1 MKTTVKKFDSRVRR
15 GFAIFVLVTLILT
28 LTAPWVVMAGE
39 KGKLYVVGMGPAGPD
54 LTAPRALAI
63 VEKADVLL
71 CSPRMP
77 QRFAAFGKT
86 IDPGKVAFD
95 PWKRIFN
102 KKLQQLKRANPKA
115 WSERMQEQRTEI
127 QKFILKQ
134 INEGKTVAMM
144 DGGDP
149 CVYGPSL
156 QYILQGFDDSLF
168 EVIPGMGAVNA
179 AAAALKRPLT
189 TDDARFVMLAS
200 YESLFGNKTKP
211 REDLL
216 RDISRYKSTLVLY
229 MSLRFLEDLMERFTK
244 YYPADLPV
252 AVVYFAGYTDK
263 ETVIRGTLGTI
274 AAEIH
279 KMDESWLGLVV
290 IGEGAR

>member
-1 MKTTVKKFDSRVRR
+1 MKTTVKTSDSTVRSAVA
-15 GFAIFVLVTLILT
+15 FFVSVTLILA
-28 LTAPWVVMAGE
+28 LTAPWRVMAGE

-54 LTAPRALAI
+54 LTAPRALAV

-102 KKLQQLKRANPKA
+102 KKLQQLKRSNPQA
-115 WSERMQEQRTEI
+115 WAEQMEERRREI
-127 QKFILKQ
+127 QAFILKQ
-134 INEGKTVAMM
+134 IHKGKTVAMM

-156 QYILQGFDDSLF
+156 QYILKGFDDSLF

-189 TDDARFVMLAS
+189 TEDTRFVMLMS
-200 YESLFGNKTKP
+200 YESLFGDKAAP
-211 REDLL
+211 QEDLL
-216 RDISRYKSTLVLY
+216 RDISRHKSTLVLY
-229 MSLRFLEDLMERFTK
+229 MSLRSMKDLVERLAK
-244 YYPADLPV
+244 YYPSDLPV
-252 AVVYFAGYTDK
+252 AVVYYAGYADK
-263 ETVIRGTLGTI
+263 ETVVKGTLRTI
-274 AAEIH
+274 EAETR
-279 KMDESWLGLVV
+279 KMDETWLGLVI

>member
-1 MKTTVKKFDSRVRR
+1 METGREWCCLMVRSIWTF
-15 GFAIFVLVTLILT
+15 FAFSLMLSLA
-28 LTAPWVVMAGE
+28 APWPATAQG

-77 QRFAAFGKT
+77 QRFAAFGTT
-86 IDPGKVAFD
+86 IDPEKIAFN
-95 PWKRIFN
+95 PWERIFD
-102 KKLQQLKRANPKA
+102 KKSQRLKHTNPKA
-115 WSERMQEQRTEI
+115 WSQHVEDWQKEI
-127 QKFILKQ
+127 QAFIMKN
-134 INEGKTVAMM
+134 IDEGKIVAMM

-156 QYILQGFDDSLF
+156 QYLLKGFDDSLF

-189 TDDARFVMLAS
+189 TEDARFVMLMS
-200 YESLFGNKTKP
+200 YESLFGDTSKP

-216 RDISRYKSTLVLY
+216 RDISRHKSTLVLY
-229 MSLRFLEDLMERFTK
+229 MSLRSMTELVERFTK

-263 ETVIRGTLGTI
+263 ETVIRGTLRTI
-274 AAEIH
+274 EAQTR
-279 KMDESWLGLVV
+279 KMDETWLGLVIV
-290 IGEGAR
+290 GEGAR